1 MERSYSWYQLGTNW
15 TIKWDN
21 KYVDTTLSE
30 EFIAYLQI
38 YLSSLSEIDTIPSG
52 DITLKIIP
60 SNQFNINYSD
70 EVSIIELPTEIN
82 SDYFH
87 RLFSIYLIILNFHM
101 IISREQIMQEIG
113 PLFEQGYF
121 LNYYREIFN
130 TLVPPELFSLFNQ
143 DIGDENQ

>member
-1 MERSYSWYQLGTNW
+1 
-15 TIKWDN
+15 
-21 KYVDTTLSE
+21 
-30 EFIAYLQI
+30 
-38 YLSSLSEIDTIPSG
+38 
-52 DITLKIIP
+52 
-60 SNQFNINYSD
+60 
-70 EVSIIELPTEIN
+70 
-82 SDYFH
+82 
-87 RLFSIYLIILNFHM
+87 M